1 MIMIHSSDKDAHVLK
16 LEDLWHDP
24 LKSGSIPI
32 SINLNSIYGLQTTE
46 TGQFSTFP
54 GQEIGTSGE

>member
-1 MIMIHSSDKDAHVLK
+1 MIMIHSSDKDMHVLK

-24 LKSGSIPI
+24 LKFGSIPI
-32 SINLNSIYGLQTTE
+32 SVNLHSIYGLQATE

-54 GQEIGTSGE
+54 SQEKGYIG